1 MSLYISETIRVST
14 DDKQLRKADERRH
27 TMSANELWR
36 KVRIV

>member
-27 TMSANELWR
+27 TMSAKELWR